1 MKGKQSKSELLQML
15 AQNKSNST
23 QNYANLVDRE
33 NEIDPL
39 AQAFSSLGSGEING
53 PQDRSANALFSGL
66 GAGLKGASN
75 KQKNSK
81 LAELQE
87 FEKQIAYQDAMLKT
101 QLGETQARDASL
113 LNFTSKYKPE
123 LMSLNRAIELGDEVS
138 ENKIT
143 SRLIQGASQ
152 YIPGFKEEVGNF
164 THSYG
169 GNLYFERDG
178 EMYGVPRKEFFS
190 NLPLEDTFGEQAQTL
205 NNLLSNVSLDELAR
219 TSLLKNLEV
228 DQAQGKVRN
237 DSLKG
242 DLYNSQ
248 INKLNAETNSITNP
262 EQKLS
267 PDAQKY
273 IVKKNIDRVTEIQ
286 EGLPKKQKY
295 LLAYQR
301 IYENLK
307 ANPDVAGSGF
317 YKDFIRWKNAKAGTD
332 KATALDQLYRNP
344 LLTGLKDIFAGA
356 TSNLDVD
363 IFLEGIPKLSDNRD
377 AALLVAQQR
386 IDQYKNEIQEGIDVI
401 KRLSETNYSQLDLT
415 KELTQGNTEQA
426 QSAAGGMVDIVI
438 NGKNGQEVVV
448 TVPANEVQEY
458 QNDPDFIRVANP
470 TSSR

>member
-39 AQAFSSLGSGEING
+39 AQAFSALGSGEING

-123 LMSLNRAIELGDEVS
+123 LMSLNRAIGLGDEVS

-143 SRLIQGASQ
+143 NRLIQGASQ

-190 NLPLEDTFGEQAQTL
+190 SLPLVDTFGEEAQGL
-205 NNLLSNVSLDELAR
+205 NNLLSNINLEELKR
-219 TSLLKNLEV
+219 SSLLKDLEV
-228 DQAQGKVRN
+228 QQAQGEVNNLR
-237 DSLKG
+237 LKG
-242 DLYNSQ
+242 NLYQSQ
-248 INKLNAETNSITNP
+248 INKQNAKTNSITNSTP
-262 EQKLS
+262 KEEPRFS
-267 PDAQKY
+267 PKTQEF
-273 IVKKNIDRVTEIQ
+273 ITQKNIEKVAQIQ
-286 EGLPKKQKY
+286 EELPKKQKY
-295 LLAYQR
+295 AEAYKKIR
-301 IYENLK
+301 ENLE
-307 ANPDVAGSGF
+307 ANPNVAGSGSIKGLF
-317 YKDFIRWKNAKAGTD
+317 RLIGRLTGNNKAQ
-332 KATALDQLYRNP
+332 ALDELYRNP
-344 LLTGLKDIFAGA
+344 LLTGIKDIFAGA
-356 TSNLDVD
+356 TSDRDVET
-363 IFLEGIPKLSDNRD
+363 FLLGIPKIEDNYE
-377 AALLVAQQR
+377 AALQIAGEREAQ
-386 IDQYKNEIQEGIDVI
+386 YTKEIQENLNTI
-401 KRLSETNYSQLDLT
+401 KQLNESNYKEILLP
-415 KELTQGNTEQA
+415 KELTQGGNEQTQTNA
-426 QSAAGGMVDIVI
+426 SDFVDIIVI
-438 NGKNGQEVVV
+438 DPQTGAEEVFSV
-448 TVPANEVQEY
+448 
-458 QNDPDFIRVANP
+458 P
-470 TSSR
+470 TSEAQAYIEQGARRAN

>member
-33 NEIDPL
+33 NELDPL
-39 AQAFSSLGSGEING
+39 AQAFSNLGSGEING
-53 PQDRSANALFSGL
+53 PQDRSANAFFSGL

-152 YIPGFKEEVGNF
+152 SIPGFKEEVGNF

-190 NLPLEDTFGEQAQTL
+190 NLPLMDTFGEEAQTL
-205 NNLLSNVSLDELAR
+205 NNLLSNVNLDEFAR

-228 DQAQGKVRN
+228 KQAQGEVRN
-237 DSLKG
+237 VGLKG

-248 INKLNAETNSITNP
+248 INKQNAETNSITNP
-262 EQKLS
+262 EQRLS
-267 PDAQKY
+267 PEAQKQ
-273 IVKKNIDRVTEIQ
+273 IVKANIDRVTKIQ
-286 EGLPKKQKY
+286 EDLPKKQKY
-295 LLAYQR
+295 LSAYQK

-307 ANPDVAGSGF
+307 ANPDVAGSGL
-317 YKDFIRWKNAKAGTD
+317 YKDFI
-332 KATALDQLYRNP
+332 Q
-344 LLTGLKDIFAGA
+344 
-356 TSNLDVD
+356 
-363 IFLEGIPKLSDNRD
+363 
-377 AALLVAQQR
+377 
-386 IDQYKNEIQEGIDVI
+386 
-401 KRLSETNYSQLDLT
+401 
-415 KELTQGNTEQA
+415 
-426 QSAAGGMVDIVI
+426 
-438 NGKNGQEVVV
+438 
-448 TVPANEVQEY
+448 
-458 QNDPDFIRVANP
+458 
-470 TSSR
+470 

>member
-1 MKGKQSKSELLQML
+1 MKAKQSKSELLQML

-39 AQAFSSLGSGEING
+39 AQAFSNLGSGEING

-101 QLGETQARDASL
+101 QLGETQARDASV

-123 LMSLNRAIELGDEVS
+123 IMSLNRAIELGDEVS

-190 NLPLEDTFGEQAQTL
+190 NLPLMDTFGEEAQGL
-205 NNLLSNVSLDELAR
+205 NNLLSNVSLDEFAR
-219 TSLLKNLEV
+219 TSLLKNLEI
-228 DQAQGKVRN
+228 DNIGLQGNLLESQA
-237 DSLKG
+237 
-242 DLYNSQ
+242 
-248 INKLNAETNSITNP
+248 NKLNAETNAIQNKATSTT

-273 IVKKNIDRVTEIQ
+273 ITKKNIDRVTEIQ
-286 EGLPKKQKY
+286 EGLPKKEKY

-301 IYENLK
+301 ILENLK
-307 ANPDVAGSGF
+307 ANPDVAGSGV
-317 YKDFIRWKNAKAGTD
+317 YKGFTRWRNAKTGDD
-332 KATALDQLYRNP
+332 KAAALDQLYRNP
-344 LLTGLKDIFAGA
+344 LLTGIKDIFAGA
-356 TSNLDVD
+356 TSDRDVD
-363 IFLEGIPKLSDNRD
+363 TFLEGIPKLSDNYE
-377 AALLVAQQR
+377 AALEVAQQR
-386 IDQYKNEIQEGIDVI
+386 TDQLNNEIQKD
-401 KRLSETNYSQLDLT
+401 LSFVEQVSKNNFSEFVLP
-415 KELTQGNTEQA
+415 ERLTQGGNEQA
-426 QSAAGGMVDIVI
+426 QGGAGGMVDIVI